1 MRHKLILLLVVL
13 LAVACAHSAAPVA
26 PAGPVARRYTVL
38 SSDNR
43 AGTQI
48 VTPGAGG
55 LTVDFEFNDRG
66 RGPKTTSVIRLDERG
81 VPSSIETTGIDYYKV
96 PVNEHFS
103 VADGVAKWTNGADDG
118 QASIIEPRFY
128 LSVYG
133 PPEER
138 ALLAKALIHAPG
150 QKLPLLPAGEA
161 SVLRAATIDIGGQTI
176 TQYTITGLD
185 FTPTDVWLDA
195 DENLFGSVSSYFSV
209 IREGQEASARQLI
222 EVQEQ
227 RAGDRLA
234 QLAAVLSTKPAA
246 IVVTNARVFDPATGR
261 LTPNSTIVVRG
272 NRIVSVGAATS
283 LPDDAEHIDA
293 QNRVVLPG
301 LWDMH
306 SHLADSD
313 GLLDIAAGITSARD
327 LGNDIDTIAALKRR
341 FDDGTLV
348 GPRVVLA
355 GIIDGPGPY
364 KAPTNVLVSTEEEAR
379 AAIDR
384 YVSLG
389 YEQIK
394 IYSSVKPELVAPMA
408 KYAHERGL
416 RVSGHIPAG
425 MLATQAIAAGY
436 DEIQH
441 ANMLML
447 NFMPDVTDTRTPA
460 RFTAVAE
467 RGASPSLKSP
477 EVQAFIADLRAR
489 NIVIDP
495 TLAVFES
502 MLVARAGKVSPG
514 FAPIYDRLPPQVRR
528 NALTGGLPV
537 PEGKDATYIASFKKM
552 TELVKALH
560 DAGVRIVAG
569 TDDLAGFTLHRELEL
584 YVQAGIPAPEV
595 LRIATLFPAQLT
607 KREADLGT
615 IAPGKLA
622 DFILVDGDP
631 TTNISDIRKVVTV
644 VKDGRIYQSRDIY
657 AMLGVR

>member
-1 MRHKLILLLVVL
+1 MRHKLSLALLVL
-13 LAVACAHSAAPVA
+13 LTAGCAHSTAPRA
-26 PAGPVARRYTVL
+26 PEARRYTVL
-38 SSDNR
+38 MSDNR
-43 AGTQI
+43 AGTQV
-48 VTPGAGG
+48 VTPGADG
-55 LTVDFEFNDRG
+55 LTVDFEFTDRG

-81 VPSSIETTGIDYYKV
+81 LPVTLETTGVDYFKV
-96 PVNEHFS
+96 PVNERFS
-103 VADGVAKWTNGADDG
+103 VADGVARWTNGADDG
-118 QASIIEPRFY
+118 QANAPDPRFY

-138 ALLAKALIHAPG
+138 ALLARALLNAPG

-161 SVLRAATIDIGGQTI
+161 SVLRAGSIDLGGQTV

-185 FTPTDVWLDA
+185 FTPIDVWLDA
-195 DENLFGSVSSYFSV
+195 NNDLFATVSSYFSV
-209 IREGQEASARQLI
+209 IREGQEASARKLI

-234 QLAAVLSTKPAA
+234 QFAAILSTKPAA
-246 IVVTNARVFDPATGR
+246 IVVTNARVFDPATGK
-261 LTPNSTIVVRG
+261 LTPHSTIVVRG
-272 NRIVSVGAATS
+272 NRIVSVGNTTS
-283 LPDDAEHIDA
+283 LPEDAEFIDA

-306 SHLADSD
+306 SHLSDSD
-313 GLLDIAAGITSARD
+313 GLLDIAAGVTSARD
-327 LGNDIDTIAALKRR
+327 LGNDLDTIAALKRR
-341 FDDGTLV
+341 FDDGSLI
-348 GPRVVLA
+348 GPRIVLA
-355 GIIDGPGPY
+355 GIIDGPGPF
-364 KAPTNVLVSTEEEAR
+364 KAPTNVLVSTEAEAR

-384 YVSLG
+384 YASLG

-408 KYAHERGL
+408 SYAHQKGL

-425 MLATQAIAAGY
+425 MLASQAIAAGY

-467 RGASPSLKSP
+467 RGASLSLTSP

-489 NIVIDP
+489 RTVIDP
-495 TLAVFES
+495 TLAVFEE
-502 MLVARAGKVSPG
+502 MFVARAGKVSPG

-528 NALTGGLPV
+528 SALTGGLPV
-537 PEGKDATYIASFKKM
+537 SEGKDATYLASFQKM
-552 TELVKALH
+552 TELVKTLH
-560 DAGVRIVAG
+560 NAGVPIVAG
-569 TDDLAGFTLHRELEL
+569 TDGLAGFTLHRELEL
-584 YVQAGIPAPEV
+584 YVQAGIPATEV

-607 KREADLGT
+607 RRQADLGT
-615 IAPGKLA
+615 VAPGKLA

-631 TTNISDIRKVVTV
+631 TRNISDLRKVVTV

>member
-1 MRHKLILLLVVL
+1 MRHKLILPLLVL
-13 LAVACAHSAAPVA
+13 LGAGCAHSTAPD
-26 PAGPVARRYTVL
+26 GPVARRYTAL
-38 SSDNR
+38 TSDNR
-43 AGTQI
+43 AGTQV
-48 VTPGAGG
+48 VTPGADA
-55 LTVDFEFNDRG
+55 LTVDFEYNDRG
-66 RGPKTTSVIRLDERG
+66 RGPKTTSVIRLDEHG
-81 VPSSIETTGIDYYKV
+81 IPASIETTGVDYFKV
-96 PVNEHFS
+96 PVSERFS
-103 VADGVAKWTNGADDG
+103 VAGGVARWTNGADDG
-118 QASIIEPRFY
+118 QASVTDPRFY

-133 PPEER
+133 PPEEQ

-161 SVLRAATIDIGGQTI
+161 SVLRAGSMDVGGQTV

-185 FTPTDVWLDA
+185 FTPVDVWLDA
-195 DENLFGSVSSYFSV
+195 DENLFASVSSYFSV

-234 QLAAVLSTKPAA
+234 QFAAVLSTKPAA
-246 IVVTNARVFDPATGR
+246 IVVTNARLFDPVTGR
-261 LTPNSTIVVRG
+261 LTPHSTIVVRG
-272 NRIVSVGAATS
+272 NRIVSVGNATS
-283 LPDDAEHIDA
+283 FPEDAEFIDA

-306 SHLADSD
+306 SHLTDSD
-313 GLLDIAAGITSARD
+313 GLLDIAAGVTSARD

-341 FDDGTLV
+341 FDDGTLI

-384 YVSLG
+384 YASLG

-408 KYAHERGL
+408 NYAHERGL

-425 MLATQAIAAGY
+425 MLASQAIAAGY

-467 RGASPSLKSP
+467 RGAALSLTSP
-477 EVQAFIADLRAR
+477 EVRAFIAGLRAR

-528 NALTGGLPV
+528 TALTGGLPV

-552 TELVKALH
+552 TELVKTLH
-560 DAGVRIVAG
+560 DNGVRIVAG
-569 TDDLAGFTLHRELEL
+569 TDGLAGFTLHRELEL

-631 TTNISDIRKVVTV
+631 TQNISDLRNVVTV